1 MAFAL
6 RHGEHMRDGWWRILA
21 LVMFIIFLGAV
32 VGLAVWVFSRIIA
45 SRKTEKSPMDIA
57 KERLAKGEI
66 SAEEFERI
74 KQQLS

>member
-1 MAFAL
+1 
-6 RHGEHMRDGWWRILA
+6 
-21 LVMFIIFLGAV
+21 MFIVLWGAV
-32 VGLAVWVFSRIIA
+32 VGLGVWAFSRIVG
-45 SRKTEKSPMDIA
+45 SRKAEKNPMDIA